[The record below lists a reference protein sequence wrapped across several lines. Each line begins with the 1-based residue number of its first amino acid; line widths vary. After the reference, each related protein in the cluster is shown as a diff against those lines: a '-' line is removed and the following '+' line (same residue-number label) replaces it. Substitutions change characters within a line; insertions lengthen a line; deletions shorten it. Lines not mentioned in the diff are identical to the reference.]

1 MSNSRVD
8 SDDEGHEQRPIDVSW
23 TQLAARRSHEALV
36 LLQDRLPPSAPDDER
51 RRIQRSMNQV
61 CEILEGQQQSQD
73 PLVRA
78 IVTASR
84 ASHSSVSRADVR
96 SRAGSREGS
105 RAAGSRAQSSTTVTP
120 VVQRNRVK
128 VLAG

>member
-8 SDDEGHEQRPIDVSW
+8 SDDEGREQRPIDISW

-36 LLQDRLPPSAPDDER
+36 LLQDRLPPSTPDDER
-51 RRIQRSMNQV
+51 LRIQRSMNQV

-78 IVTASR
+78 IVAATSPHAS
-84 ASHSSVSRADVR
+84 
-96 SRAGSREGS
+96 GSRP
-105 RAAGSRAQSSTTVTP
+105 GSRAQSSTTVTP
-120 VVQRNRVK
+120 IVQKNRVK
-128 VLAG
+128 ALAG

>member
-1 MSNSRVD
+1 MSDSRAD
-8 SDDEGHEQRPIDVSW
+8 SDDEGREQRPIDVSW
-23 TQLAARRSHEALV
+23 TQLAAIRSHEALV
-36 LLQDRLPPSAPDDER
+36 SIQASAPDSER

-78 IVTASR
+78 ITSHASL
-84 ASHSSVSRADVR
+84 VSRA
-96 SRAGSREGS
+96 AGS

>member
-1 MSNSRVD
+1 MSDSRAD
-8 SDDEGHEQRPIDVSW
+8 SDDEGREQRPIDVSW
-23 TQLAARRSHEALV
+23 TQLAAIRSHEALV
-36 LLQDRLPPSAPDDER
+36 SIQASAPDSER
-51 RRIQRSMNQV
+51 RRIQRSMNQI

-78 IVTASR
+78 IVSA
-84 ASHSSVSRADVR
+84 
-96 SRAGSREGS
+96 GS